1 MGERARGS
9 DPGAGRDGSSE
20 KGGREDQGKVLS
32 LNLHLTSARPR
43 VSFYQLHRLCPARVP
58 VDVRQKIDL
67 LCEETAR
74 AKNICRRVV
83 ARKRID
89 RVIILSKV
97 EGK

>member
-1 MGERARGS
+1 MGVIRAQGGMKAQRRG
-9 DPGAGRDGSSE
+9 
-20 KGGREDQGKVLS
+20 GGEDQDQEKVLS
-32 LNLHLTSARPR
+32 LYLHLTSAPLR
-43 VSFYQLHRLCPARVP
+43 VSFYQLHRLCSARVP

-67 LCEETAR
+67 LCEETAQ